1 MERAYEPLPPSFSPL
16 TINGMTIKNRIIMP
30 PMGTNLASLNGEV
43 TQEQID
49 YYELRARGGTGL
61 ITIENICIDFPFA
74 SNGTTQL
81 RIDNDQY
88 IPRLFKLTETL
99 HKHGACVGIQLNHAG
114 ASAYAY
120 RLNGEMPLSSSSTP
134 SKKNGNI
141 PRPMTHDEIYHAV
154 DKFGDAAE
162 RVRRAGFDCVEIHAG
177 HSYLISQFLSPLFNK
192 RTDEFGGSVENRARI
207 LTLIVDKV
215 RACVGPRFP
224 VSLRI
229 SADDFLE
236 GGNTLEDS
244 LRILELCEE
253 KVDIINVSAAQNDNL
268 NFQIDQMSLED
279 GWKRY
284 LSRAV
289 RDKFHK
295 PTVIAGNI
303 RTPKVAEDI
312 IASGDAD
319 LIAIGRGLIAE
330 PEWVQKVQSGNERLM
345 RKCISCNIGCADH
358 RIARSRPLRCSINP
372 DIIHGDAYKQQRVIR
387 DTNVVVIG
395 AGTAGMEAACTAAE
409 VGCHTWLLEEKHS
422 IGGLA
427 SEISLL
433 PEKKRIADF
442 PQFMKNR
449 IASLDNLMLQVGKRA
464 TVASVSALRPNLIVN
479 ATGSVPLLPPIEG
492 LRENIDVEGGNVFSI
507 TNMIHHLDQFA
518 NATGKRIAVVGA
530 GAVGLDVIEYFSARG
545 ASAVLIEMQDAPG
558 RDLDIITKNAM
569 LTMLDEHHVEQHMRT
584 QLVAVTPTHFTVK
597 NTDGAFDIP
606 FDYGFVCL
614 GMRANTAGLNEIEQ
628 WARANNVKIMNI
640 GDSLMARRIIDGVRE
655 GRNVLDTLEDMGALG
670 NRESTKIPFL
680 TY

>member
-1 MERAYEPLPPSFSPL
+1 MSLYPHLFSPL

-99 HKHGACVGIQLNHAG
+99 HKHGACVSIQLNHAG

-229 SADDFLE
+229 SADDFLK

-244 LRILELCEE
+244 LRILELCQE

-449 IASLDNLMLQVGKRA
+449 IASLDNLMLQVGRRA
-464 TVASVSALRPNLIVN
+464 TVASVSALRPDLIVN

-518 NATGKRIAVVGA
+518 DATGKRIAVVGA

-597 NTDGAFDIP
+597 NADGTFDIP

-614 GMRANTAGLNEIEQ
+614 GMRANTAGLTEIEQ

>member
-1 MERAYEPLPPSFSPL
+1 MSHYQHLFTPL
-16 TINGMTIKNRIIMP
+16 TINGMTLKNRIIMP
-30 PMGTNLASLNGEV
+30 PMGTNMATLNGEV
-43 TQEQID
+43 SPEQLK
-49 YYELRARGGTGL
+49 YYELRAKGGTGL

-88 IPRLFKLTETL
+88 IPGLFKLTETL
-99 HKHGACVGIQLNHAG
+99 HKHGTCVSIQLNHAG
-114 ASAYAY
+114 ASAYPG
-120 RLNGEMPLSSSSTP
+120 RLNGQQPLSSSSTP
-134 SKKNGNI
+134 SKKNGTI
-141 PRPMTHDEIYHAV
+141 PRAMTHEEIYHAV
-154 DKFGDAAE
+154 DKFAEAAD
-162 RVRRAGFDCVEIHAG
+162 RVCRAGFDCVEIHAG

-192 RTDEFGGSVENRARI
+192 RTDEFGGSLENRTRI

-215 RACVGPRFP
+215 RASVGPRFP
-224 VSLRI
+224 MSLRF

-244 LRILELCEE
+244 LHILELCQD
-253 KVDIINVSAAQNDNL
+253 KVDILNVSAAQNDSLNL
-268 NFQIDQMSLED
+268 QIDQMSLED

-289 RDKFHK
+289 RAKFNK

-303 RTPKVAEDI
+303 RTPNIAEDI

-372 DIIHGDAYKQQRVIR
+372 DIIYGDAYKQRKVNKNTR
-387 DTNVVVIG
+387 VVVIG

-409 VGCHTWLLEEKHS
+409 VGCHTWLLEKTHHL
-422 IGGLA
+422 GGLA
-427 SEISLL
+427 YEISRL

-449 IASLDNLMLQVGKRA
+449 LAGLENLLLKVGVEANVESIANLQ
-464 TVASVSALRPNLIVN
+464 PNLIIN
-479 ATGSVPLLPPIEG
+479 ATGSTPLLPPIPGLKECIDTEG
-492 LRENIDVEGGNVFSI
+492 SRVFSI
-507 TNMIHHLDQFA
+507 TGMIHHLNQF
-518 NATGKRIAVVGA
+518 TDVEGKRIAVVGG
-530 GAVGLDVIEYFSARG
+530 GAVGLDVIEYFSTRG
-545 ASAVLIEMQDAPG
+545 AHLILIEMQESPG

-569 LTMLDEHHVEQHMRT
+569 LNMLAQHHVEQHMRT
-584 QLVAVTPTHFTVK
+584 QLITVNPTHFSVSQA
-597 NTDGAFDIP
+597 DRAFDIP

-614 GMRANTAGLNEIEQ
+614 GMRANRNGLADVER
-628 WARANNVKIMNI
+628 WASAHNVPLMNI
-640 GDSLMARRIIDGVRE
+640 GDSAKARRIIDGVRE
-655 GRNVLDTLEDMGALG
+655 GRNVLETLENMGVLG
-670 NRESTKIPFL
+670 
-680 TY
+680 

>member
-1 MERAYEPLPPSFSPL
+1 MSHYPHLFSPL
-16 TINGMTIKNRIIMP
+16 TINGMTLKNRIIMP
-30 PMGTNLASLNGEV
+30 PMGTNMATLNGEV
-43 TQEQID
+43 SQEQLE
-49 YYELRARGGTGL
+49 YYELRAKGGTGL

-99 HKHGACVGIQLNHAG
+99 HKHGACVSIQLNHAG

-120 RLNGEMPLSSSSTP
+120 RLEGQTPLSSSTTP
-134 SKKNGNI
+134 SKKHGNI
-141 PRPMTHDEIYHAV
+141 PRPMTHEEIYHAV
-154 DKFGDAAE
+154 EKFGDAAE

-192 RTDEFGGSVENRARI
+192 RTDEFGGSVENRTRI
-207 LTLIVDKV
+207 LSLIVDKV

-229 SADDFLE
+229 SADDFLK

-244 LRILELCEE
+244 LRILELCQE

-268 NFQIDQMSLED
+268 NLQIDQMSLED

-303 RTPKVAEDI
+303 RTPQVAEDI
-312 IASGDAD
+312 LASGDAD

-330 PEWVQKVQSGNERLM
+330 PEWVQKVQGGKERLM

-372 DIIHGDAYKQQRVIR
+372 DIIHGDAYKMRRVNR
-387 DTNVVVIG
+387 DTNVVVI
-395 AGTAGMEAACTAAE
+395 
-409 VGCHTWLLEEKHS
+409 
-422 IGGLA
+422 
-427 SEISLL
+427 
-433 PEKKRIADF
+433 
-442 PQFMKNR
+442 
-449 IASLDNLMLQVGKRA
+449 
-464 TVASVSALRPNLIVN
+464 
-479 ATGSVPLLPPIEG
+479 
-492 LRENIDVEGGNVFSI
+492 
-507 TNMIHHLDQFA
+507 
-518 NATGKRIAVVGA
+518 GA
-530 GAVGLDVIEYFSARG
+530 GAVGLDVIEYFTARG
-545 ASAVLIEMQDAPG
+545 AQAVLIEMQDAAG

-569 LTMLDEHHVEQHMRT
+569 LTMLDEHQVEQHMNT
-584 QLVAVTPTHFTVK
+584 QLMAVAADHFQVK
-597 NTDGAFDIP
+597 NTQQTFDIP

-614 GMRANTAGLNEIEQ
+614 GMRANRTGLDEIER
-628 WARANNVKIMNI
+628 WANANNVKIMNI
-640 GDSLMARRIIDGVRE
+640 GDSVMARRIIDGVRE
-655 GRNVLDTLEDMGALG
+655 GRNVLDALEDMGALG
-670 NRESTKIPFL
+670 SREAQRIPFL

>member
-1 MERAYEPLPPSFSPL
+1 MSHYPHLFSPL

-141 PRPMTHDEIYHAV
+141 PRPITHDEIYHAV

-518 NATGKRIAVVGA
+518 DATGKRIAVVGA

>member
-1 MERAYEPLPPSFSPL
+1 MSHYPHLFSPL

-518 NATGKRIAVVGA
+518 DATGKRIAVVGA

-584 QLVAVTPTHFTVK
+584 QLVAVTPTHSTVK

>member
-1 MERAYEPLPPSFSPL
+1 MSHYPHLFSPL

-449 IASLDNLMLQVGKRA
+449 ITSLDNLMLQVGKRA

-518 NATGKRIAVVGA
+518 DATGKRIAVVGA

>member
-1 MERAYEPLPPSFSPL
+1 MSHYPHLFSPL

-449 IASLDNLMLQVGKRA
+449 IASLDNLMLQVSKRA

-518 NATGKRIAVVGA
+518 DATGKRIAVVGA

>member
-1 MERAYEPLPPSFSPL
+1 MSHYPHLFSPL

-387 DTNVVVIG
+387 DTNGVVIG

-518 NATGKRIAVVGA
+518 DATGKRIAVVGA

-614 GMRANTAGLNEIEQ
+614 GMRANSAGLNEIEQ

>member
-1 MERAYEPLPPSFSPL
+1 MSHYPHLFSPL
-16 TINGMTIKNRIIMP
+16 TINGMTLKNRIIMP

-215 RACVGPRFP
+215 RDCVGPRFP

-236 GGNTLEDS
+236 GGNTLADS
-244 LRILELCEE
+244 LRILELCQD
-253 KVDIINVSAAQNDNL
+253 KVDIINVSAAQNDSLNL
-268 NFQIDQMSLED
+268 QIDQMSLED

-464 TVASVSALRPNLIVN
+464 TVASVSALRPDLIVN
-479 ATGSVPLLPPIEG
+479 ATGSVPPAAA
-492 LRENIDVEGGNVFSI
+492 
-507 TNMIHHLDQFA
+507 H
-518 NATGKRIAVVGA
+518 
-530 GAVGLDVIEYFSARG
+530 
-545 ASAVLIEMQDAPG
+545 
-558 RDLDIITKNAM
+558 
-569 LTMLDEHHVEQHMRT
+569 
-584 QLVAVTPTHFTVK
+584 
-597 NTDGAFDIP
+597 
-606 FDYGFVCL
+606 
-614 GMRANTAGLNEIEQ
+614 
-628 WARANNVKIMNI
+628 
-640 GDSLMARRIIDGVRE
+640 
-655 GRNVLDTLEDMGALG
+655 
-670 NRESTKIPFL
+670 
-680 TY
+680 

>member
-1 MERAYEPLPPSFSPL
+1 MSHYPHLFSPL

-30 PMGTNLASLNGEV
+30 PMGTNMATLNGEV
-43 TQEQID
+43 SQEQLE
-49 YYELRARGGTGL
+49 YYELRAKGGTGL
-61 ITIENICIDFPFA
+61 ITVENICIDFPFA

-99 HKHGACVGIQLNHAG
+99 HKHGACVAIQLNHAG

-120 RLNGEMPLSSSSTP
+120 RLNGQTPLSASSTP
-134 SKKNGNI
+134 SKKHGNI
-141 PRPMTHDEIYHAV
+141 PRPMTHEEIYHAV

-162 RVRRAGFDCVEIHAG
+162 RVRRAGFDCVEIHGG

-192 RTDEFGGSVENRARI
+192 RTDEFGGSIENRTRI
-207 LTLIVDKV
+207 LSLIIDKV

-224 VSLRI
+224 ISLRI
-229 SADDFLE
+229 SADDFLK

-244 LRILELCEE
+244 LRILELCQD

-268 NFQIDQMSLED
+268 NLQIDQMSLED

-303 RTPKVAEDI
+303 RSPKIAEDI
-312 IASGDAD
+312 LATGDAD

-372 DIIHGDAYKQQRVIR
+372 DIIHGDAYKQQRVSR
-387 DTNVVVIG
+387 ETNVVVIG

-409 VGCHTWLLEEKHS
+409 VGCNTWLLEEKSHV
-422 IGGLA
+422 GGLA
-427 SEISLL
+427 STIALL

-449 IASLDNLMLQVGKRA
+449 LSGLSNLMLQIGKRA
-464 TVASVSALRPNLIVN
+464 DVASVAALHPQLIVN
-479 ATGSVPLLPPIEG
+479 ATGSVPLLPPIDG
-492 LRENIDVEGGNVFSI
+492 LRENIDAEGGRLFSI
-507 TNMIHHLDQFA
+507 TGMINHLDTFA
-518 NATGKRIAVVGA
+518 DAAGKRIVVVGG
-530 GAVGLDVIEYFSARG
+530 GAVGLDVIEYFSTRG
-545 ASAVLIEMQDAPG
+545 AETVLIEMQDAPG
-558 RDLDIITKNAM
+558 QDLDIITKNAM
-569 LTMLDEHHVEQHMRT
+569 LTMLEEHQVEQHMQTRLT
-584 QLVAVTPTHFTVK
+584 AVAPDHFTVS
-597 NTDGAFDIP
+597 TASGTFDIP

-614 GMRANTAGLNEIEQ
+614 GMRANRAGLDDIAQ
-628 WARANNVKIMNI
+628 WAAANNVKIMNI
-640 GDSLMARRIIDGVRE
+640 GDSLSARRIIDGVRE
-655 GRNVLDTLEDMGALG
+655 GRNVLEILEDMGVLG
-670 NRESTKIPFL
+670 NREAQQIPFL

>member
-1 MERAYEPLPPSFSPL
+1 
-16 TINGMTIKNRIIMP
+16 
-30 PMGTNLASLNGEV
+30 
-43 TQEQID
+43 
-49 YYELRARGGTGL
+49 
-61 ITIENICIDFPFA
+61 
-74 SNGTTQL
+74 
-81 RIDNDQY
+81 
-88 IPRLFKLTETL
+88 
-99 HKHGACVGIQLNHAG
+99 
-114 ASAYAY
+114 
-120 RLNGEMPLSSSSTP
+120 
-134 SKKNGNI
+134 
-141 PRPMTHDEIYHAV
+141 
-154 DKFGDAAE
+154 
-162 RVRRAGFDCVEIHAG
+162 
-177 HSYLISQFLSPLFNK
+177 
-192 RTDEFGGSVENRARI
+192 
-207 LTLIVDKV
+207 
-215 RACVGPRFP
+215 
-224 VSLRI
+224 
-229 SADDFLE
+229 
-236 GGNTLEDS
+236 
-244 LRILELCEE
+244 
-253 KVDIINVSAAQNDNL
+253 
-268 NFQIDQMSLED
+268 
-279 GWKRY
+279 
-284 LSRAV
+284 
-289 RDKFHK
+289 
-295 PTVIAGNI
+295 
-303 RTPKVAEDI
+303 
-312 IASGDAD
+312 
-319 LIAIGRGLIAE
+319 
-330 PEWVQKVQSGNERLM
+330 
-345 RKCISCNIGCADH
+345 
-358 RIARSRPLRCSINP
+358 
-372 DIIHGDAYKQQRVIR
+372 IIHGDAYKQQRVIR

-518 NATGKRIAVVGA
+518 DATGKRIAVVGA

-597 NTDGAFDIP
+597 NADGAFNIP

>member
-1 MERAYEPLPPSFSPL
+1 MSHYPHLFSPL

-518 NATGKRIAVVGA
+518 DATGKRIAVVGA

-597 NTDGAFDIP
+597 NTDGASDIP

>member
-1 MERAYEPLPPSFSPL
+1 MSHYQHLFTPL
-16 TINGMTIKNRIIMP
+16 TINGMTLKNRIIMP

-43 TQEQID
+43 SQEQFE

-88 IPRLFKLTETL
+88 IPGLFKLTETL
-99 HKHGACVGIQLNHAG
+99 HKHGARVSIQLNHAG

-120 RLNGEMPLSSSSTP
+120 RLNGEQPLSSSSTP

-141 PRPMTHDEIYHAV
+141 PRPMTHEDIYRAV
-154 DKFGDAAE
+154 EKFGDAAE
-162 RVRRAGFDCVEIHAG
+162 RVRRANFDCVEIHAG

-215 RACVGPRFP
+215 RASVGPRFP
-224 VSLRI
+224 ISLRF

-244 LRILELCEE
+244 LRILELCQE
-253 KVDIINVSAAQNDNL
+253 KVDILNVSAAQNDNL
-268 NFQIDQMSLED
+268 NLQIDQMSLED

-289 RDKFHK
+289 RDKFNK

-303 RTPKVAEDI
+303 RSPKVAEDI

-330 PEWVQKVQSGNERLM
+330 PEWVQKVQSGNERLL

-372 DIIHGDAYKQQRVIR
+372 DIIHGDAYKQRAVNQETR
-387 DTNVVVIG
+387 VVVIG

-409 VGCHTWLLEEKHS
+409 VGCHTWLLEKTHS
-422 IGGLA
+422 LGGLA

-442 PQFMKNR
+442 PQFMKTR
-449 IASLDNLMLQVGKRA
+449 LAGLDNLMVQVGH
-464 TVASVSALRPNLIVN
+464 TASVESVSVLRPDLIVT
-479 ATGSVPLLPPIEG
+479 ATGSVPLLPPISG
-492 LRENIDVEGGNVFSI
+492 LKENIDATGGNVFSI
-507 TNMIHHLDQFA
+507 MGMIHQLDKFSDVK
-518 NATGKRIAVVGA
+518 GKRIAVVGA
-530 GAVGLDVIEYFSARG
+530 GAVGLDVIEYFSLRG
-545 ASAVLIEMQDAPG
+545 AQCVLIEMQDAAG

-569 LTMLDEHHVEQHMRT
+569 LTMLDEHHVEQHMNT
-584 QLVAVTPTHFTVK
+584 QLVEVSANHFSVK
-597 NTDGAFDIP
+597 NADGAFDIP

-614 GMRANTAGLNEIEQ
+614 GMRANRSGLDEIER
-628 WARANNVKIMNI
+628 WANANNVKVMNI
-640 GDSLMARRIIDGVRE
+640 GDSLAARRIIDGVRE
-655 GRNVLDTLEDMGALG
+655 GRNVLDALEDMGVLG
-670 NRESTKIPFL
+670 IREAQRIPVL

>member
-1 MERAYEPLPPSFSPL
+1 MSHYPHLFSPL

-295 PTVIAGNI
+295 PTVIVGNI

-518 NATGKRIAVVGA
+518 DATGKRIAVVGA

>member
-1 MERAYEPLPPSFSPL
+1 MSHYPHLFSPL

-449 IASLDNLMLQVGKRA
+449 ITSLDNLMLQVGKRA
-464 TVASVSALRPNLIVN
+464 TVASLSALRPNLIVN

-518 NATGKRIAVVGA
+518 DATGKRIAVVGA

>member
-1 MERAYEPLPPSFSPL
+1 MSHYPHLFSPL

-99 HKHGACVGIQLNHAG
+99 HKHGACVSIQLNHAG

-192 RTDEFGGSVENRARI
+192 RTDEFGGSVENRARV

-244 LRILELCEE
+244 LRILELCQE

-518 NATGKRIAVVGA
+518 DATGKRIAVVGA
-530 GAVGLDVIEYFSARG
+530 GAVGLDVIEYFSAHG

-597 NTDGAFDIP
+597 NADGAFNIP

>member
-1 MERAYEPLPPSFSPL
+1 MSHYPHLFSPL

-518 NATGKRIAVVGA
+518 DATGKRIAVVGA

-584 QLVAVTPTHFTVK
+584 QLVAVTPTYFTVK

>member
-1 MERAYEPLPPSFSPL
+1 MSHYPHLFSPL
-16 TINGMTIKNRIIMP
+16 TINGMTLKNRIIMP
-30 PMGTNLASLNGEV
+30 PMGTNMATLNGEV
-43 TQEQID
+43 SQEQLE
-49 YYELRARGGTGL
+49 YYELRAKGGTGL

-99 HKHGACVGIQLNHAG
+99 HKHGACVSIQLNHAG

-120 RLNGEMPLSSSSTP
+120 RLEGQTPLSSSTTP
-134 SKKNGNI
+134 SKKHGNI
-141 PRPMTHDEIYHAV
+141 PRPMTHEEIYHAV
-154 DKFGDAAE
+154 EKFGDAAE

-192 RTDEFGGSVENRARI
+192 RTDEFGGSVENRTRI
-207 LTLIVDKV
+207 LSLIIDKV

-229 SADDFLE
+229 SADDFLK

-244 LRILELCEE
+244 LRILELCQE

-268 NFQIDQMSLED
+268 NLQIDQMSLED

-303 RTPKVAEDI
+303 RTPQVAEDI
-312 IASGDAD
+312 LASGDAD

-330 PEWVQKVQSGNERLM
+330 PEWVQKVQGGKERLM

-372 DIIHGDAYKQQRVIR
+372 DIIHGDAYKMRRVNR

-409 VGCHTWLLEEKHS
+409 VGCHTWLLEAKNHV
-422 IGGLA
+422 GGLA
-427 SEISLL
+427 SEISRL

-449 IASLDNLMLQVGKRA
+449 IASLDNLMLQIGKRA
-464 TVASVSALRPNLIVN
+464 DVASVSALRPHLIVN
-479 ATGSVPLLPPIEG
+479 ATGSTPLLPPIEG
-492 LRENIDVEGGNVFSI
+492 LRENIDVENGKIFSI
-507 TNMIHHLDQFA
+507 TGMIDNLAKFTDIK
-518 NATGKRIAVVGA
+518 GKRIAVVGA
-530 GAVGLDVIEYFSARG
+530 GAVGLDVIEYFTARG
-545 ASAVLIEMQDAPG
+545 AQAVLIEMQDAAG

-569 LTMLDEHHVEQHMRT
+569 LTMLDEHQVEQHMNT
-584 QLVAVTPTHFTVK
+584 QLMAVAADHFQVK
-597 NTDGAFDIP
+597 NTQQTFDIP

-614 GMRANTAGLNEIEQ
+614 GMRANRTGLDEIER
-628 WARANNVKIMNI
+628 WANANNVKIMNI
-640 GDSLMARRIIDGVRE
+640 GDSLMARRIIDGIRE

-670 NRESTKIPFL
+670 SREAQRIPFL

>member
-1 MERAYEPLPPSFSPL
+1 MSHYPHLFSPL

-518 NATGKRIAVVGA
+518 DATGKRIAVVGA

-640 GDSLMARRIIDGVRE
+640 GDSLIARRIIDGVRE

>member
-1 MERAYEPLPPSFSPL
+1 MSHYPHLFSPL

-518 NATGKRIAVVGA
+518 DATGKRIAVVGA

-614 GMRANTAGLNEIEQ
+614 GMRANTASLNEIEQ

>member
-1 MERAYEPLPPSFSPL
+1 MSHYPHLFSPL

-162 RVRRAGFDCVEIHAG
+162 RVRRTGFDCVEIHAG

-518 NATGKRIAVVGA
+518 DATGKRIAVVGA

>member
-1 MERAYEPLPPSFSPL
+1 
-16 TINGMTIKNRIIMP
+16 
-30 PMGTNLASLNGEV
+30 
-43 TQEQID
+43 
-49 YYELRARGGTGL
+49 
-61 ITIENICIDFPFA
+61 
-74 SNGTTQL
+74 
-81 RIDNDQY
+81 
-88 IPRLFKLTETL
+88 
-99 HKHGACVGIQLNHAG
+99 
-114 ASAYAY
+114 
-120 RLNGEMPLSSSSTP
+120 
-134 SKKNGNI
+134 
-141 PRPMTHDEIYHAV
+141 MTHDEIYHAV

-192 RTDEFGGSVENRARI
+192 RTDEFGGSVENRARV

-244 LRILELCEE
+244 LRILELCQE

-518 NATGKRIAVVGA
+518 DATGKRIAVVGA

-597 NTDGAFDIP
+597 NADGAFNIP

>member
-1 MERAYEPLPPSFSPL
+1 MSHYPHLFSPL

-192 RTDEFGGSVENRARI
+192 RTDEFGGSVENRARV

-244 LRILELCEE
+244 LRILELCQE

-312 IASGDAD
+312 ITSGDAD

-518 NATGKRIAVVGA
+518 DATGKRIAVVGA

-597 NTDGAFDIP
+597 NADGAFNIP

>member
-1 MERAYEPLPPSFSPL
+1 MSHYPHLFSPL

-464 TVASVSALRPNLIVN
+464 TVASVSALRPNIIVN

>member
-1 MERAYEPLPPSFSPL
+1 MSHYPHLFSPL

-192 RTDEFGGSVENRARI
+192 RTDKFGGSVENRARI

-518 NATGKRIAVVGA
+518 DATGKRIAVVGA

>member
-1 MERAYEPLPPSFSPL
+1 MSHYPHLFSPL

-99 HKHGACVGIQLNHAG
+99 HKHGACVSIQLNHAG

-518 NATGKRIAVVGA
+518 DATGKRIAVVGA

-614 GMRANTAGLNEIEQ
+614 GMRANSAGLNEIEQ

>member
-1 MERAYEPLPPSFSPL
+1 MSHYPHLFSPL
-16 TINGMTIKNRIIMP
+16 TINGMTLKNRIIMP
-30 PMGTNLASLNGEV
+30 PMGTNMATLNGEV
-43 TQEQID
+43 SQEQLE
-49 YYELRARGGTGL
+49 YYELRAKGGTGL

-99 HKHGACVGIQLNHAG
+99 HKHGACVSIQLNHAG

-120 RLNGEMPLSSSSTP
+120 RLEGQTPLSSSTTP
-134 SKKNGNI
+134 SKKHGNI
-141 PRPMTHDEIYHAV
+141 PRPMTHEEIYHAV
-154 DKFGDAAE
+154 EKFGDAAE

-192 RTDEFGGSVENRARI
+192 RTDEFGGSVENRTRI
-207 LTLIVDKV
+207 LSLIVDKV

-229 SADDFLE
+229 SADDFLK

-244 LRILELCEE
+244 LRILELCQE

-268 NFQIDQMSLED
+268 NLQIDQMSLED

-303 RTPKVAEDI
+303 RTPQVAEDI
-312 IASGDAD
+312 LASGDAD

-330 PEWVQKVQSGNERLM
+330 PEWVQKVQGGKERLM

-372 DIIHGDAYKQQRVIR
+372 DIIHGDAYKMRRVNR

-409 VGCHTWLLEEKHS
+409 VGCHTWLLEAKNHV
-422 IGGLA
+422 GGLA
-427 SEISLL
+427 TLS
-433 PEKKRIADF
+433 KKSAAPVYVTRGVSHILTC
-442 PQFMKNR
+442 P
-449 IASLDNLMLQVGKRA
+449 V
-464 TVASVSALRPNLIVN
+464 VA
-479 ATGSVPLLPPIEG
+479 
-492 LRENIDVEGGNVFSI
+492 F
-507 TNMIHHLDQFA
+507 
-518 NATGKRIAVVGA
+518 
-530 GAVGLDVIEYFSARG
+530 
-545 ASAVLIEMQDAPG
+545 
-558 RDLDIITKNAM
+558 
-569 LTMLDEHHVEQHMRT
+569 
-584 QLVAVTPTHFTVK
+584 
-597 NTDGAFDIP
+597 
-606 FDYGFVCL
+606 
-614 GMRANTAGLNEIEQ
+614 TAG
-628 WARANNVKIMNI
+628 
-640 GDSLMARRIIDGVRE
+640 
-655 GRNVLDTLEDMGALG
+655 DTLEFAGCTVRSFSTSHDAVDPVGYRVDAPDGSLG
-670 NRESTKIPFL
+670 ILTDTGFVTDAARESLAGVDTLLLEANHDVETLQYGPYPYFL
-680 TY
+680 KRRILGDGGHLSNDAAAEFARLAVQSGTRDILLAHLSKENNTPELAEYAVARALQSAGLSVRLGVAPRDTMSEVHLCRRSPSFASAN

>member
-1 MERAYEPLPPSFSPL
+1 MSHYPHLFSPL

-518 NATGKRIAVVGA
+518 DATGKRIAVVGA

-614 GMRANTAGLNEIEQ
+614 GMRANSAGLNEIEQ

>member
-1 MERAYEPLPPSFSPL
+1 MSHYPHLFSPL

>member
-1 MERAYEPLPPSFSPL
+1 MSHYPHLFSPL

-442 PQFMKNR
+442 PQFMRNR

-518 NATGKRIAVVGA
+518 DATGKRIAVVGA